1 MGFKDDADLEEWE
14 RLFKDSENLK
24 DILNWKVL

>member
-14 RLFKDSENLK
+14 RLCKDSENLK